1 MILAVFIGVL
11 GLLCLYFEFFLPGGV
26 LALLGGVI
34 LIASCIFF
42 FFQSD
47 SSLATFL
54 YFVGLILASTLV
66 CLFAI
71 RSIRRSG
78 KENSFFLQKDQAG
91 FTAGS
96 LEEDLVG
103 KEGVVSTELKPAGH
117 VRIDGKV
124 YQAVSQGEF
133 LLKGSFVE
141 VCSVKGSHLV
151 VKVIKK

>member
-1 MILAVFIGVL
+1 MILAVFIGLL

-26 LALLGGVI
+26 LAFLGGVI
-34 LIASCIFF
+34 LIASCILF

-54 YFVGLILASTLV
+54 YFVGLIVASALV

-71 RSIRRSG
+71 RNIRRSG
-78 KENSFFLQKDQAG
+78 KENSFFLQKDQEG
-91 FTAGS
+91 FTAAS
-96 LEEDLVG
+96 LAKELIG

-117 VRIDGKV
+117 IRIEEKV

-133 LLKGSFVE
+133 LFKGSPVE
-141 VCSVKGSHLV
+141 VIAVKGAHLV